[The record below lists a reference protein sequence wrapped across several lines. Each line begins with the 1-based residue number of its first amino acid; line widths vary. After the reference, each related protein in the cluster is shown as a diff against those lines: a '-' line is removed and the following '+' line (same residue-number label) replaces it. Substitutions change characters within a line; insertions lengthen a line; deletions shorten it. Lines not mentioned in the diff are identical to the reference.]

1 MIKLSVSVDV
11 VIPTYRPGED
21 LLDLLEMLKKQTKT
35 VNKIIIINTEQEFF
49 DEKLYNISG
58 NILVHHIK
66 KSEFDHA
73 ATRNM
78 ALRMS
83 DADYVMFMTMDAVPA
98 NEKLVETLLE
108 GFNNP
113 DIAVVYAR
121 QLPKRNC
128 RLQEQFTRSYN
139 YPEENMVKTKN
150 DLHRLGIKT
159 YFCSDVCAM
168 YDKKIY
174 DALGGFVEKAI
185 FNEDMFYAAKAIQ
198 NDYAI
203 MYMAK
208 AKVYHSHNYTCMEQF
223 RRNFDLGVSHAEH
236 PEIFEGIS
244 SEKEGIGLVKSTA
257 KFLISQK
264 KWYMIPYLVVSSA
277 YKYSGYRLGKKYKK
291 LSYRRILKCTSNRNY
306 WMR

>member
-1 MIKLSVSVDV
+1 MIKLSVSIDV

-78 ALRMS
+78 AIRMS

-113 DIAVVYAR
+113 DVAVVYAR

-128 RLQEQFTRSYN
+128 RLQEQFTRSFN
-139 YPEENMVKTKN
+139 YPEESMVKTKN

-203 MYMAK
+203 MYMAN
-208 AKVYHSHNYTCMEQF
+208 ARVYHSHNYTCMEQF

-277 YKYSGYRLGKKYKK
+277 YKYAGYRLGKKYKK
-291 LSYRRILKCTSNRNY
+291 LSDRRILKCTSNRNY

>member
-1 MIKLSVSVDV
+1 MIKLSVSIDV

-73 ATRNM
+73 ATRNR
-78 ALRMS
+78 AIRMS

-113 DIAVVYAR
+113 DVAVVYAR

-128 RLQEQFTRSYN
+128 RLQEQFTRSFN
-139 YPEENMVKTKN
+139 YPEESMVKTKN

-203 MYMAK
+203 IYMAN
-208 AKVYHSHNYTCMEQF
+208 ARVYHSHNYTCMEQF

-277 YKYSGYRLGKKYKK
+277 YKYAGYRLGKKYKK
-291 LSYRRILKCTSNRNY
+291 LSDRRILKCTSNRNY